1 MWLLKEHKLCVQELQ
16 KLKTM
21 IEDLHRSGLI
31 ILFNVGVL
39 LVLRYIDL
47 IHQRGQALF
56 NAYND
61 MRKKLGDV
69 RNEIAIIGRKNHD
82 AEQTIKRL
90 IIVFFLF
97 CWDLVT
103 MAVLQSVFFQMWKIT
118 KIFNTLLDCLDFFG
132 S

>member
-1 MWLLKEHKLCVQELQ
+1 
-16 KLKTM
+16 M
-21 IEDLHRSGLI
+21 II
-31 ILFNVGVL
+31 IIQCWSLL

-82 AEQTIKRL
+82 AEQTIKRSL
-90 IIVFFLF
+90 
-97 CWDLVT
+97 
-103 MAVLQSVFFQMWKIT
+103 KI
-118 KIFNTLLDCLDFFG
+118 
-132 S
+132 

>member
-1 MWLLKEHKLCVQELQ
+1 
-16 KLKTM
+16 
-21 IEDLHRSGLI
+21 
-31 ILFNVGVL
+31 
-39 LVLRYIDL
+39 
-47 IHQRGQALF
+47 
-56 NAYND
+56 
-61 MRKKLGDV
+61 MRKRLGDV

-118 KIFNTLLDCLDFFG
+118 KIFNTLLDCLEFFWLVG
-132 S
+132 RGGFLDL